1 MNYRYLSDECPDEGV
16 CKLSNNSIP
25 SLSIKSSI
33 LIENKGQIKSKDL
46 SEFVTSK
53 LHRLE

>member
-33 LIENKGQIKSKDL
+33 LVENKGQIKSKDL